1 MESMFDLES
10 AIKSWKRS
18 LAKSPSLEDSY
29 LAELETVL
37 RDEVVTL
44 ARGGMTEEEAFRR
57 ASEEMGEPTAIGRE
71 FEKARRPDRSLFMP
85 ALVWNYIKIFF
96 RKLERQKAY
105 SLITLIGLTAGL
117 AAFIL
122 IVLYC
127 QFERSYD
134 DFHQNGDRIFRVQN
148 DRIYSLRHD
157 RSAGCPPGLGP
168 ALKQEFPEIAD
179 FARLHSLAGAPNIV
193 SRTASSGERAAA
205 SSPAVA
211 FYESRVFFA
220 DRAFLRIFSFP
231 LIRGDAATA
240 LDDPEAAVLS
250 ESLAR
255 KYFKDE
261 NPLGQSLTV
270 TTRFGRHDYRVSGVC
285 RDVPPNSHLKFDL
298 LLSFRRL
305 DVLWPSTR
313 EYPWSSNAFL
323 TYLLLSPA
331 ADRAALEEKLPD
343 FVEKN
348 SLSPS
353 EMRREFHLQ
362 PLRTIH
368 LTSRLRF
375 EAEVNGDLATVR
387 FLEMI
392 GLFILLVAW
401 VNFINLAT
409 ARSLQ
414 RGKEVCVRKTLGAGR
429 RQLAGQFLLESV
441 FLNILGFLL
450 AVTVI
455 VGVHPFFS
463 RLVGKPL
470 APTDLGGGWIWV
482 GGGIL
487 VGALLSGLYPA
498 LILSSFKPV
507 LALRGPAQGVLKGT
521 ALRKGLVLFQ
531 FATAILLIAS
541 TLVVG
546 KQLAYMRTQDIG
558 VDLERTLVLRI
569 PQVPGAEQ
577 RASVARTQLS
587 GLSSVRDAAVS
598 TSVPSREYVNSAS
611 GIRRQAATAEEAQ
624 QAFFIDVDERYFP
637 FYCVPFVCGRNFSSG
652 FVGDKD
658 TVIVNEEMVRT
669 LGFESAE
676 KALLQN
682 IVLGGFGGDVVQV
695 VGVVKNYHHLSLR
708 NKIDPVIYLPLPGS
722 YFNSGYLLSLRVD
735 GKSMGPAI
743 SSIIE
748 KWKDLFPGQ
757 PLEYSFLDDEFN
769 NQYDEDERFGE
780 VFGLSS
786 LLAILIACL
795 GLLGL
800 ASFSAER
807 RTREIGIRK
816 VFGASVANIAKM
828 LTGEFLRWVL
838 LANLIAWPLTW
849 IIMSRWLQRFAYRT
863 TPGFWPLALAAV
875 CALAIALGTVSFRA
889 VRSAMANPADSI
901 RHE

>member
-1 MESMFDLES
+1 MFNLEQ
-10 AIKSWKRS
+10 AIRSWRRG

-29 LAELETVL
+29 IAELEASL
-37 RDEVVTL
+37 RDEIADLV
-44 ARGGMTEEEAFRR
+44 RGGMNEEEAFQQ
-57 ASEEMGEPTAIGRE
+57 ASLGMGEASIIGKE
-71 FEKARRPDRSLFMP
+71 FEKVRRPDRSRFMP
-85 ALVWNYIKIFF
+85 GLVWNYFKIIG
-96 RKLERQKAY
+96 RKLSRQKAY
-105 SLITLIGLTAGL
+105 SLITLTGLTAGL

-127 QFERSYD
+127 RFERSYD
-134 DFHQNGDRIFRVQN
+134 DFHRKGERIFRVQN

-168 ALKQEFPEIAD
+168 ALKQEFPEIVD
-179 FARLHSLAGAPNIV
+179 FTRLHSLGGASNIV
-193 SRTASSGERAAA
+193 SRTPSSGGA
-205 SSPAVA
+205 PAVSDPTVA
-211 FYESRVFFA
+211 FYESRVYFA
-220 DRAFLRIFSFP
+220 DPAFFRIFSFP
-231 LIRGDAATA
+231 LIRGDTATA
-240 LDDPEAAVLS
+240 LEEPETAVLS

-255 KYFKDE
+255 KYFSDE
-261 NPLGQSLTV
+261 DPLGQTITV

-285 RDVPPNSHLKFDL
+285 KDVPQNSHLKFDL

-305 DVLWPSTR
+305 AVLWPSTV

-323 TYLLLSPA
+323 TYLLLSPSA
-331 ADRAALEEKLPD
+331 GRSALEEKFPS

-348 SLSPS
+348 SLSSS
-353 EMRREFHLQ
+353 ELKREFRLQ

-387 FLEMI
+387 FLEII

-429 RQLAGQFLLESV
+429 RQLAGQFLFESV
-441 FLNILGFLL
+441 FFNILAFLL
-450 AVTVI
+450 ALAVI
-455 VGVHPFFS
+455 AGVHPFFS
-463 RLVGKPL
+463 RLAGKPL
-470 APTDLGGGWIWV
+470 SLADLGGGWIFMAAA
-482 GGGIL
+482 IL
-487 VGALLSGLYPA
+487 AGALLSGLYPA
-498 LILSSFKPV
+498 FILSSFKPV
-507 LALRGPAQGVLKGT
+507 LALRGPSQGVLKGT

-531 FATAILLIAS
+531 FATAILLVAS
-541 TLVVG
+541 TLIVG
-546 KQLAYMRTQDIG
+546 KQLAYMRNQDIG
-558 VDLERTLVLRI
+558 VDLEQTLVLKI

-577 RASVARTQLS
+577 MASVARTQLS
-587 GLSSVRDAAVS
+587 ADSSVLSAAVS
-598 TSVPSREYVNSAS
+598 TSVPGREYVNSAS
-611 GIRRQAATAEEAQ
+611 GIRRQSAAAEEAQ
-624 QAFFIDVDERYFP
+624 QAFFIDVDENYFP
-637 FYCVPFVCGRNFSSG
+637 FFSIPLVCGRCFSSG

-658 TVIVNEEMVRT
+658 TVVVNEEMVST

-695 VGVVKNYHHLSLR
+695 VGVVKNHHHLSLR
-708 NKIDPVIYLPLPGS
+708 KKIDPVIYLPLPGS
-722 YFNSGYLLSLRVD
+722 YFNKGFLLSLRVD
-735 GKSMGPAI
+735 WRSVGPAI
-743 SSIIE
+743 STIVQ
-748 KWKDLFPGQ
+748 KWKELFPGQ
-757 PLEYSFLDDEFN
+757 PLEYVFLDDEFN
-769 NQYDEDERFGE
+769 SQYDEDERFGR

-786 LLAILIACL
+786 LLAIVIACL
-795 GLLGL
+795 GLFGL

-816 VFGASVANIAKM
+816 VFGASTREIAGM

-863 TPGFWPLALAAV
+863 AIGFWPLGLAALF
-875 CALAIALGTVSFRA
+875 ALVIALVTVA
-889 VRSAMANPADSI
+889 YKAIRSAAANPAGSI
-901 RHE
+901 RYE